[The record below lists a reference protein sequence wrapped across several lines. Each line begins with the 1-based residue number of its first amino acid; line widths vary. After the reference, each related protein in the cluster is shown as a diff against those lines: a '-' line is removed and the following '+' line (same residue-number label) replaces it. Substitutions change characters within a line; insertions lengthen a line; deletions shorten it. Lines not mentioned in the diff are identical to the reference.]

1 MRVVDVTVSVPR
13 ERLGEFYALLGRFFG
28 SSESAED
35 ASRVSSEAPAGQE
48 ASAPAVGRVTGRYA
62 PLYEHLL
69 RTQGNRLEM
78 SFGEVERVLGKEL
91 STSSRKYRE
100 NWANS
105 EGNYFGQSWL
115 RAGWKVAAV
124 DLRMER
130 VRFER
135 H

>member
-1 MRVVDVTVSVPR
+1 M
-13 ERLGEFYALLGRFFG
+13 
-28 SSESAED
+28 
-35 ASRVSSEAPAGQE
+35 VSSEAPAGRV
-48 ASAPAVGRVTGRYA
+48 ASAPAAGRVTGRYA

-69 RTQGNRLEM
+69 RAQGDRLLM
-78 SFGEVERVLGKEL
+78 TFGEVERVLGKDL
-91 STSSRKYRE
+91 PASSRKYRE

-115 RAGWKVAAV
+115 RAGWKVAGV

-135 H
+135 RKR